1 MTENQQ
7 IRRVPCEVWKENVMK
22 KLAEKWRD
30 IMGYEG
36 IYQVS
41 NLGRARRIAM
51 RHDTCQ
57 TKVPI
62 ERILKLKPMGGGYRG
77 VCLCWKGQRKY
88 ISIHRLVASAFLE
101 NPNRLP
107 EVNHL
112 DGDKTKNSTDNLE
125 WVTKS
130 QNALHAH
137 RTGLSGACRGE
148 DHPNSKL
155 TEDDVRVIRAL
166 PAFPHGPST
175 HTLAKQYNTSPTCIH
190 DVLKRRTWK
199 HIPGLSDGHWSRDC
213 HG

>member
-1 MTENQQ
+1 MNKRQTKERWLPCAGYEDQYA
-7 IRRVPCEVWKENVMK
+7 ISTHGRVMRTAGGRGATPGYILKSSLDGVGYPFVVLGYKENRK
-22 KLAEKWRD
+22 PRD
-30 IMGYEG
+30 IHVLMLE
-36 IYQVS
+36 
-41 NLGRARRIAM
+41 
-51 RHDTCQ
+51 TF
-57 TKVPI
+57 
-62 ERILKLKPMGGGYRG
+62 
-77 VCLCWKGQRKY
+77 VCTRPQG
-88 ISIHRLVASAFLE
+88 LE
-101 NPNRLP
+101 CHHKDGNKQN
-107 EVNHL
+107 NHL
-112 DGDKTKNSTDNLE
+112 DNLE